1 MATVDVLIA
10 GGGPAGC
17 AAALAL
23 LSHTRLRV
31 VVLKRSYYGEGRTG
45 ETVSHSLGPLLRYL
59 GVWEPFLRQDHLPAY
74 TISAAWGQ
82 AAIRSRDYLFSGMG
96 HGWHLDRV
104 RFDRLLADEVRARG
118 GTLVCGARPS
128 RVVRENANL
137 CRVATDDGQEF
148 KAAYL
153 IDASGRQMQL
163 ARQLGARPVVVDR
176 LIAAMAYF
184 KGFDLDS
191 EAHET
196 LVEAVADGWWYS
208 ALLPGGRLSVAFFS
222 DPEIIR
228 MRGLIDPDAWARQLA
243 SAPHTRKRIGAARR
257 AGPVAFRPCGS
268 QYLESAAGEGW
279 IAAGDAAACF
289 DPLASMGIGHAI
301 SSGIHA
307 ARAVY
312 DQLSGN
318 ERVRSQ
324 YLAHVH
330 QNFMRYL
337 QLRTYYYGHEQRW
350 ADAPFWVRRHS
361 HLGQGGSDRALDRA
375 V

>member
-1 MATVDVLIA
+1 MGALDILIA

-23 LSHTRLRV
+23 LTHTKLRV
-31 VVLKRSYYGEGRTG
+31 GVLERSHYGEGRAG

-59 GVWEPFLRQDHLPAY
+59 GVWEAFLRQDHLPAY
-74 TISAAWGQ
+74 GMSAAWGQ
-82 AAIRSRDYLFSGMG
+82 ATIRSRDYLFSGMG

-104 RFDRLLADEVRARG
+104 RFDRLLAEEVRSRG
-118 GTLVCGARPS
+118 GTLVCGARPAK
-128 RVVRENANL
+128 VVRESANL
-137 CRVATDDGQEF
+137 YRVLTDDGHEF
-148 KAAYL
+148 QARCL
-153 IDASGRQMQL
+153 IDASGRRMRL

-176 LIAAMAYF
+176 LIAVMGYF
-184 KGFDLDS
+184 NGFDLDS

-208 ALLPGGRLSVAFFS
+208 ALLPDGRLSVAFFS

-228 MRGLIDPDAWARQLA
+228 MRGLAATDAWRRELA
-243 SAPHTRKRIGAARR
+243 SAPHTRKRVGAAQWASPVTFR
-257 AGPVAFRPCGS
+257 ACGS
-268 QYLESAAGEGW
+268 QYLESAGGDGW

-312 DQLSGN
+312 DQLCGS
-318 ERVRSQ
+318 EQVRSQ
-324 YLAHVH
+324 YVAHVQ
-330 QNFMRYL
+330 QNFRRYL
-337 QLRTYYYGHEQRW
+337 ELRTYYYGLEQRW
-350 ADAPFWVRRHS
+350 AEAPFWARRHQQ
-361 HLGQGGSDRALDRA
+361 LGQRGSDDAMDRA

>member
-1 MATVDVLIA
+1 MATVDVLIG

-23 LSHTRLRV
+23 LTHTKLRV
-31 VVLKRSYYGEGRTG
+31 AVLERSHYQEARTG
-45 ETVSHSLGPLLRYL
+45 ETVSHSLGPLLQYL
-59 GVWEPFLRQDHLPAY
+59 GVWEVFLRQDHLPAY
-74 TISAAWGQ
+74 VMSAAWGQ

-104 RFDRLLADEVRARG
+104 RFDRLLADEVQLRG
-118 GTLVCGARPS
+118 GAVICGARPAT
-128 RVVRENANL
+128 VARENVSV
-137 CRVATDDGQEF
+137 CRVTTDDGQEF
-148 KAAYL
+148 TARYL
-153 IDASGRQMQL
+153 IDASGRRVQL
-163 ARQLGARPVVVDR
+163 ARHLGARPVVVDR

-184 KGFDLDS
+184 DGFDLHS

-196 LVEAVADGWWYS
+196 LVEAVEDGWWYS
-208 ALLPGGRLSVAFFS
+208 ALLPGGRLSVALFS

-228 MRGLIDPDAWARQLA
+228 MHRLIDPEALTRQLA
-243 SAPHTRKRIGAARR
+243 SAPHTRRRIGAARCV
-257 AGPVAFRPCGS
+257 GPIAFRPCGS
-268 QYLESAAGEGW
+268 QHLESAAGDGW

-312 DQLSGN
+312 DQLCGN
-318 ERVRSQ
+318 ERLRSQ
-324 YLAHVH
+324 YVAHVH
-330 QNFMRYL
+330 RNFRRYL
-337 QLRTYYYGHEQRW
+337 ELRTYYYGLEQRW
-350 ADAPFWVRRHS
+350 ADTPFWARRHRQ
-361 HLGQGGSDRALDRA
+361 LGQRGSDRA

>member
-23 LSHTRLRV
+23 LTHTKLRV
-31 VVLKRSYYGEGRTG
+31 AVLERSYYGEGRTG

-59 GVWEPFLRQDHLPAY
+59 RVWEPFLRQDHLPAY
-74 TISAAWGQ
+74 AMSAAWGQ
-82 AAIRSRDYLFSGMG
+82 ATIRSRDYLFSGMG

-104 RFDRLLADEVRARG
+104 RFDRLLADEVCSRG
-118 GTLVCGARPS
+118 GTLVCGARAA

-137 CRVATDDGQEF
+137 FRVAAGDGQEF

-163 ARQLGARPVVVDR
+163 ARQLGAKPVVVDR

-184 KGFDLDS
+184 DGFDSEL

-222 DPEIIR
+222 DPEILR
-228 MRGLIDPDAWARQLA
+228 MHRLIDPDAWASQLS
-243 SAPHTRKRIGAARR
+243 SAPHTQKRIGVARR
-257 AGPVAFRPCGS
+257 AGPVTLCPCGS
-268 QYLESAAGEGW
+268 QHLESPAGDGW

-307 ARAVY
+307 ARAAY
-312 DQLSGN
+312 DVLFGN
-318 ERVRSQ
+318 GRVRSQ
-324 YLAHVH
+324 YLAHVRN
-330 QNFMRYL
+330 NFTRYRE
-337 QLRTYYYGHEQRW
+337 LRAYYYSLEQRW
-350 ADAPFWVRRHS
+350 AEAPFWVRR
-361 HLGQGGSDRALDRA
+361 QRAIADSVRKRT
-375 V
+375 